1 MIRKGIHVRYGA
13 RPLKNTIEL
22 KDNSPFVTSVLLK
35 IIKGDIPSY
44 CIKKFICYNNNAKE
58 KLENFGINHKKIEI
72 NQGAYY

>member
-1 MIRKGIHVRYGA
+1 MKRISEKV
-13 RPLKNTIEL
+13 LKKLFSKKNNKPIPK

-58 KLENFGINHKKIEI
+58 KLEN
-72 NQGAYY
+72 